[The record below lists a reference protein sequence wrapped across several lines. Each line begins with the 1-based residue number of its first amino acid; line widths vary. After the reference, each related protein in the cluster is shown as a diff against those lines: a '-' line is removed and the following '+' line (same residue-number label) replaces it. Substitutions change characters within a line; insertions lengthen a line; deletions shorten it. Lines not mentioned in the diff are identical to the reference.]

1 MAIPSLAGIMPATPA
16 VPGIRFESGNP
27 FLEGYAQTDRLMNQ
41 QAEEQRAKERA
52 ARLMWEFEQL
62 REKAMTARAI
72 DDAARE
78 AFGAAGMPMP
88 AAAPSGMPSP
98 AAPGGAPVPMPE
110 PGPPVGPGGSAGY
123 TTTPVPDRTIDPSF
137 DPVRYQERLI
147 AMESGGNP
155 TARNPRSSA
164 TGLGQFIDSTW
175 LAVAPVVAQRLGQ
188 DLTGMPREQVLAL
201 RNDPE
206 WSKAAI
212 QVYAEQNRG
221 ALEPALGRRV
231 GEGELRL
238 AHGFGA
244 QGAAGIIQGDPSTA
258 ADQHFPPNVMTAN
271 PHLRGKTLAD
281 IMRQYGITVPNAPG
295 AVPSMIGR
303 VPTPEQQAASDRMAA
318 TPAGQDAQNFDW
330 RRETV
335 AQPAGGIA
343 GVAQQHGIALPNAQG
358 APAMTSPT
366 GGAPQFAAAS
376 GTGIDGLF
384 QRYTNPAMQDY
395 RRRLAGIPGAGAE
408 LMKSHAGEWTARDEM
423 GIKAFEAAA
432 KGMPDAARYFAQ
444 QAGLRVDPRI
454 FENRDMSA
462 KAFEVLKSMAGQDP
476 AYVAGVMKGVLQGQ
490 PLAQAWAAAGT
501 PQPKPASEIG
511 RLAADFGISPT
522 SPEGQALG
530 RRVIENKMG
539 GGPFPG
545 QSMDASVYNTL
556 LAYNEKRRQGIP
568 TTPQEDAAYSIA
580 YQRAS
585 RPQRWT
591 TPDGSMWEAPGID
604 VSAFTAPGNG
614 APATP
619 PPPQQVIQGG
629 SQPGLTGGAPPSG
642 PGAAPLTGAGAQ
654 TMAPGARQLVGP
666 GDKPA
671 TAEGAARVALVA
683 EARDA
688 LAQAEREF
696 FPGGR
701 YDRTRATLAYSR
713 VPGPG
718 AETHNAMWRAV
729 ANRLRIESGAA
740 QPDAEVAAMLTR
752 YMPRPWDSEQT
763 ARQKIEGLKQYFG
776 AFGSAMTTGPRA
788 VIDAAP
794 KAPAAAPSGAGLPA
808 PDVIATL
815 DRAGVDALAG
825 RVGEMSN
832 EQLLALHAR
841 RRQFLGIA
849 PSGDGLTGQGGAP

>member
-16 VPGIRFESGNP
+16 VPGIRFDSSNP
-27 FLEGYAQTDRLMNQ
+27 FLEGYTATDRLMNQ

-72 DDAARE
+72 DDAARG

-88 AAAPSGMPSP
+88 AGMPSP
-98 AAPGGAPVPMPE
+98 MPPAAGGAVPVPE
-110 PGPPVGPGGSAGY
+110 PGPIAGPRDTSY
-123 TTTPVPDRTIDPSF
+123 TTAPVADRTIDPSF

-155 TARNPRSSA
+155 TARNPRSTA

-212 QVYAEQNRG
+212 QVYAEQNR
-221 ALEPALGRRV
+221 AQMERALGHKV
-231 GEGELRL
+231 GEGHLGL

-244 QGAAGIIQGDPSTA
+244 QGAVGVLQADPATA
-258 ADQHFPPNVMTAN
+258 ADQHFPPKVIDAN

-295 AVPSMIGR
+295 ANPEVMGR
-303 VPTPEQQAASDRMAA
+303 VATPEQQAAMAPVRNS
-318 TPAGQDAQNFDW
+318 PAGRALETHDW
-330 RRETV
+330 RRETT
-335 AQPAGGIA
+335 AQPVGGVEGIA
-343 GVAQQHGIALPNAQG
+343 QRRGLTLANATG
-358 APAMTSPT
+358 ANPGQAMGTE
-366 GGAPQFAAAS
+366 
-376 GTGIDGLF
+376 TGIDGLF

-408 LMKSHAGEWTARDEM
+408 LMKSYSGEWTARDEM

-432 KGMPDAARYFAQ
+432 KGMPDMAQYFAQ
-444 QAGLRVDPRI
+444 QAGLRIDPRV

-462 KAFEVLKSMAGQDP
+462 RAFDVLKSMAGQDP

-490 PLAQAWAAAGT
+490 PIAQAWAAAGT

-511 RLAADFGISPT
+511 RLMQDAGIAPS
-522 SPEGQALG
+522 SPEGQQYMRGALDG
-530 RRVIENKMG
+530 KTRTG

-556 LAYNEKRRQGIP
+556 VAYNEKRRQGIP

-604 VSAFTAPGNG
+604 VSAFAAPGNG

-619 PPPQQVIQGG
+619 PAPQQVIQGG
-629 SQPGLTGGAPPSG
+629 AQPGLTGGAPPSG

-696 FPGGR
+696 FPNGR

-763 ARQKIEGLKQYFG
+763 ARQKIEAMKQYFG

-794 KAPAAAPSGAGLPA
+794 KAPAAAPSGGGLPA

>member
-16 VPGIRFESGNP
+16 VPGIRFDSSNP
-27 FLEGYAQTDRLMNQ
+27 FLEGYTATDRLMNQ

-72 DDAARE
+72 DDAARG

-88 AAAPSGMPSP
+88 AGMPSP
-98 AAPGGAPVPMPE
+98 MPPAAGGAVPMPE
-110 PGPPVGPGGSAGY
+110 PGSLAGPRDTSY
-123 TTTPVPDRTIDPSF
+123 TTAPVADRTIDPSF
-137 DPVRYQERLI
+137 DPVRYQDRLI
-147 AMESGGNP
+147 ATESGGNP
-155 TARNPRSSA
+155 TARNPRSTA

-201 RNDPE
+201 RKDPE

-212 QVYAEQNRG
+212 QVYAEQNR
-221 ALEPALGRRV
+221 AQMERALGHKV
-231 GEGELRL
+231 GEGHLGL

-244 QGAAGIIQGDPSTA
+244 QGAVGVLQADPATA
-258 ADQHFPPNVMTAN
+258 ADQHFPPNVMAAN
-271 PHLRGKTLAD
+271 PNLRGKTLAD
-281 IMRQYGITVPNAPG
+281 IMRQYGIAAPNAPG
-295 AVPSMIGR
+295 A
-303 VPTPEQQAASDRMAA
+303 TPPVMGGAPPQS
-318 TPAGQDAQNFDW
+318 
-330 RRETV
+330 
-335 AQPAGGIA
+335 AGGIEA
-343 GVAQQHGIALPNAQG
+343 IAQRNGIAPSSAPGVDTSAPPPAAPSG
-358 APAMTSPT
+358 A
-366 GGAPQFAAAS
+366 
-376 GTGIDGLF
+376 GIDGLF

-395 RRRLAGIPGAGAE
+395 RQRLAGIPGAGGE
-408 LMKSHAGEWTARDEM
+408 LMKSYAGEWTARDEM

-462 KAFEVLKSMAGQDP
+462 KALDVLKSMAGQDP
-476 AYVAGVMKGVLQGQ
+476 AYVATVMKGVLQGQ
-490 PLAQAWAAAGT
+490 PLAQAWSAAGA
-501 PQPKPASEIG
+501 PQQRPSSEFG
-511 RLAADFGISPT
+511 KLAADFGISPT
-522 SPEGQALG
+522 SPEGQAFG
-530 RRVIENKMG
+530 RRALESKVSG

-556 LAYNEKRRQGIP
+556 VAYNEKRRQGIP

-580 YQRAS
+580 YQRAA

-604 VSAFTAPGNG
+604 VSAFAAPGNG

-619 PPPQQVIQGG
+619 PAPQQVIQGG
-629 SQPGLTGGAPPSG
+629 AQPGVSGGTPPLT
-642 PGAAPLTGAGAQ
+642 PGAVPLPGAGAQ

-671 TAEGAARVALVA
+671 SAEGAARVALVA

-688 LAQAEREF
+688 LAQAEREY
-696 FPGGR
+696 FPSGR

-740 QPDAEVAAMLTR
+740 QPDAEVAAMLAR

-763 ARQKIEGLKQYFG
+763 ARQKLEGLKQYFG

-794 KAPAAAPSGAGLPA
+794 KAPAAPQSGAGLPP
-808 PDVIATL
+808 PDAIATM
-815 DRAGVDALAG
+815 DRAGVDALAA
-825 RVGEMSN
+825 RVSEMSN

-841 RRQFLGIA
+841 RRQLLGIS
-849 PSGDGLTGQGGAP
+849 PGGDGLAGEGGAP

>member
-41 QAEEQRAKERA
+41 QAEEERAKQRAEQ
-52 ARLMWEFEQL
+52 LLWQFEQL

-78 AFGAAGMPMP
+78 AFGSAGMPMP
-88 AAAPSGMPSP
+88 VAPSGML
-98 AAPGGAPVPMPE
+98 APGGLPPAGQLVPMPE
-110 PGPPVGPGGSAGY
+110 PAPPPIGPGGSGY
-123 TTTPVPDRTIDPSF
+123 TTAPVADRTIDPSF

-147 AMESGGNP
+147 ATESGGNP
-155 TARNPRSSA
+155 TARNPRSTA

-212 QVYAEQNRG
+212 QVYAEQNR
-221 ALEPALGRRV
+221 AQMERALGHKV
-231 GEGELRL
+231 GEGHLGL

-244 QGAAGIIQGDPSTA
+244 QGAVGVLQADPATA
-258 ADQHFPPNVMTAN
+258 ADQHFPPNVMAAN
-271 PHLRGKTLAD
+271 PNLRGKTLAD
-281 IMRQYGITVPNAPG
+281 IMRQYGITAPNAPG

-318 TPAGQDAQNFDW
+318 TPPGQEAQNFDW
-330 RRETV
+330 RRETT
-335 AQPAGGIA
+335 AQPAGG
-343 GVAQQHGIALPNAQG
+343 VEGIAQRHGLALANAPG
-358 APAMTSPT
+358 ANPGQAM
-366 GGAPQFAAAS
+366 GAE
-376 GTGIDGLF
+376 TGIDGLF

-408 LMKSHAGEWTARDEM
+408 LMKSYSGEWTARDEM

-432 KGMPDAARYFAQ
+432 KGMPDMARYFAQ

-462 KAFEVLKSMAGQDP
+462 RAFDVLKSMAGQDP

-511 RLAADFGISPT
+511 RLMQDAGIAPS
-522 SPEGQALG
+522 SPEGQQYMRGALDG
-530 RRVIENKMG
+530 KTRTG

-556 LAYNEKRRQGIP
+556 VAYNEKRRQGIP

-604 VSAFTAPGNG
+604 VSAFAPPGNG
-614 APATP
+614 APTTAP
-619 PPPQQVIQGG
+619 APQQVIQGG
-629 SQPGLTGGAPPSG
+629 AQSNATAPPTPAGG
-642 PGAAPLTGAGAQ
+642 PQ
-654 TMAPGARQLVGP
+654 TMAPGARQLIGP
-666 GDKPA
+666 GEKPA
-671 TAEGAARVALVA
+671 SAEGAARIALVA

-688 LAQAEREF
+688 LAQAEREY
-696 FPGGR
+696 FPNGR

-841 RRQFLGIA
+841 RRQLLGIS
-849 PSGDGLTGQGGAP
+849 PGGDGLAGEGGAP